1 MDLPIQS
8 VIVGERVRK
17 EFGDIEDLASSLARV
32 GLLNPIIVDSD
43 NKLLAGHRR
52 LLAAM
57 HLGWTSIQARLI
69 DELDEATRREVE
81 LEENIRRKDLTW
93 VEEVTGL
100 LDLYTCK
107 QARYGKRNTS
117 VFTDEQKGFG
127 VEDAAKELDRSI
139 GSISMDLQLA
149 RGLAEF
155 PELAKEKSK
164 TAAFK
169 RYRRMKETQLRAALA
184 ARQSVTDDPDED
196 ADLRERLD
204 YQPDDG
210 TGTVRQPIRK
220 ATWKGKGILYHA
232 DSRDVL
238 ATWED
243 ASVDLI
249 VTDPPYGLDMFR
261 GGRETS
267 GQRLAEHQG
276 TMYDDE
282 PTKIMD
288 VLDQVFMHAARVL
301 KPDGHAYVFF
311 HMTRYETVYLML
323 RKHFGHCDEV
333 PIIWIKNT
341 PGIGDPNQA
350 WTYAYEPCFWVNR
363 GRSLM
368 KPQAFNYLK
377 YDTVSKKIHATQKPV
392 SLLRHLIQASSVPG
406 EVVLDP
412 FAGSGSTLVAAA
424 QLGCKFIGIE
434 QHEAF
439 HRSAAEFIST
449 ELALVETGQAEVVEE

>member
-1 MDLPIQS
+1 VDLPIQS
-8 VIVGERVRK
+8 VKVGERVRK
-17 EFGDIEDLASSLARV
+17 DFGDIEDLASSLARV
-32 GLLNPIIVDSD
+32 GLLNPIIVDA
-43 NKLLAGHRR
+43 NNNLLAGHRR

-57 HLGWTSIQARLI
+57 HLGWETIDARLL

-93 VEEVTGL
+93 PEEVIGL
-100 LDLYTCK
+100 LELYTCK
-107 QARYGKRNTS
+107 QSRYGKRTTS
-117 VFTDEQKGFG
+117 SLVNDGPGFG

-155 PELAKEKSK
+155 PDLAKEKSK

-169 RYRRMKETQLRAALA
+169 RYRRLKETQLRAALA
-184 ARQSVTDDPDED
+184 QRQTVVDQEEED
-196 ADLRERLD
+196 ADLAERLD
-204 YQPDDG
+204 YRPDDV
-210 TGTVRQPIRK
+210 GTVRQIIRK
-220 ATWKGKGILYHA
+220 ATWRGKGMLYCA

-238 ATWED
+238 PMLDEG
-243 ASVDLI
+243 SIDLI

-261 GGRETS
+261 TGRETS

-311 HMTRYETVYLML
+311 HMTRYEGIYLML

-350 WTYAYEPCFWVNR
+350 WTYAYEPCFWINR

-377 YDTVSKKIHATQKPV
+377 YDTVSKKIHGTQKPV
-392 SLLRHLIQASSVPG
+392 PLLRHLIQASSVPG

-412 FAGSGSTLVAAA
+412 FAGSGSTCIAAA
-424 QLGCKFIGIE
+424 QLGCRFVGIE
-434 QHEAF
+434 SHEPF

-449 ELALVETGQAEVVEE
+449 ELALVEQPEEIP

>member
-1 MDLPIQS
+1 MDLPINE
-8 VIVGERVRK
+8 VKVGERVRK
-17 EFGDIEDLASSLARV
+17 EFGDIEDLASSLSRV

-43 NKLLAGHRR
+43 NRLLAGHRR
-52 LLAAM
+52 LMAAM
-57 HLGWTSIQARLI
+57 HLGWKSIRA
-69 DELDEATRREVE
+69 ELLDNLDDATRREVE

-93 VEEVTGL
+93 VEEVIGL
-100 LDLYTCK
+100 LELYTCK
-107 QARYGKRNTS
+107 QSRYGKRHAVS
-117 VFTDEQKGFG
+117 PLMADDSKGFG

-169 RYRRMKETQLRAALA
+169 RYRRLKETQLRAALA
-184 ARQSVTDDPDED
+184 QRASAAAEEDD
-196 ADLRERLD
+196 ADLAERLN
-204 YQPDDG
+204 YHPDDG
-210 TGTVRQPIRK
+210 TGSLRQPIRK
-220 ATWKGKGILYHA
+220 ATWKGKGMLYHG

-238 ATWED
+238 PLLD
-243 ASVDLI
+243 AGSIDLI

-261 GGRETS
+261 AGRETS

-288 VLDQVFMHAARVL
+288 VLDQVFMHAARLL

-311 HMTRYETVYLML
+311 HMTRYETIYLML

-392 SLLRHLIQASSVPG
+392 PLLRHLIQASSVPG

-424 QLGCKFIGIE
+424 QLGCKFIGVE

-439 HRSAAEFIST
+439 HRSAAEFVSV
-449 ELALVETGQAEVVEE
+449 ELAQEAPEE